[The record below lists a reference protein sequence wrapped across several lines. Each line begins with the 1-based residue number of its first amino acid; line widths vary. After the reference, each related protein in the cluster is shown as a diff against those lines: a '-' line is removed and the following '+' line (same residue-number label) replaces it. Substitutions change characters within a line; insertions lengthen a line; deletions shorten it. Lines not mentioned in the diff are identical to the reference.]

1 MTLSLYL
8 GPVGVAVPEHGLVY
22 LDEDHRLPLLVDKAA

>member
-1 MTLSLYL
+1 MKITPSSVNSCEIL
-8 GPVGVAVPEHGLVY
+8 Y